1 MEKEA
6 PCPIKRHQV
15 LLDHEQA
22 FLAGEGV
29 PVGAFLHLKKK
40 KRQDQSHA
48 MGSLLHLYCVR

>member
-40 KRQDQSHA
+40 KKDKIKA
-48 MGSLLHLYCVR
+48 MPWEVYSICIV